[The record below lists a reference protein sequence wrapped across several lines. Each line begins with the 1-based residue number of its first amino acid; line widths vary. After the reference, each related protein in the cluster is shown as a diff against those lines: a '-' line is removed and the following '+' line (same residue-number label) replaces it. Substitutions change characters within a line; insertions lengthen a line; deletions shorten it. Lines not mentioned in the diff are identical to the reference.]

1 MFTIALLLVVAL
13 FAITIVL
20 GLVGTVGF
28 ATLLLFGDLIVAI
41 GIIWF
46 IVWIIKKIRKK

>member
-1 MFTIALLLVVAL
+1 MFTLALLLIVAI
-13 FAITIVL
+13 FAIVIVV
-20 GLVGTVGF
+20 GFVGTVGLT
-28 ATLLLFGDLIVAI
+28 TLLLFGDLIVAI